1 MSAAY
6 LLLAN
11 MVLHLPVVW
20 KTAERKRAHE
30 MTKIGKGKEYD
41 GWVFFICLYSVLTD
55 FMFAYQAMYLIFA
68 GKYSKRK
75 RASIAYMES
84 TVVDISITPPSFKPV
99 LLFLSRSL
107 LSKTPKQVFFN
118 PINIFNSFTHFDDVR
133 FQIRSH

>member
-68 GKYSKRK
+68 GKYFKRRE
-75 RASIAYMES
+75 RASRIWKA
-84 TVVDISITPPSFKPV
+84 
-99 LLFLSRSL
+99 L
-107 LSKTPKQVFFN
+107 
-118 PINIFNSFTHFDDVR
+118 
-133 FQIRSH
+133 

>member
-1 MSAAY
+1 MQVVLIWIQGVSAAY

-68 GKYSKRK
+68 GKY
-75 RASIAYMES
+75 
-84 TVVDISITPPSFKPV
+84 F
-99 LLFLSRSL
+99 
-107 LSKTPKQVFFN
+107 
-118 PINIFNSFTHFDDVR
+118 
-133 FQIRSH
+133 

>member
-1 MSAAY
+1 MQVVLIWIQGVSAAY

-68 GKYSKRK
+68 VL
-75 RASIAYMES
+75 SI
-84 TVVDISITPPSFKPV
+84 
-99 LLFLSRSL
+99 
-107 LSKTPKQVFFN
+107 QVR
-118 PINIFNSFTHFDDVR
+118 I
-133 FQIRSH
+133 